1 MTKKEKAQVLQ
12 TYRDII
18 ETIKTNTT
26 TDLIT
31 AMSKGNVNVPEEEY
45 QRITSLIES
54 LVDLYSANG
63 YELLQRTL
71 K

>member
-1 MTKKEKAQVLQ
+1 MTF
-12 TYRDII
+12 I
-18 ETIKTNTT
+18 
-26 TDLIT
+26 
-31 AMSKGNVNVPEEEY
+31 PEEEY

>member
-31 AMSKGNVNVPEEEY
+31 AMSNGNVNVPEEEY

>member
-1 MTKKEKAQVLQ
+1 MTKKEKAKVLQ

-31 AMSKGNVNVPEEEY
+31 AMSGGNINVPEEEY

>member
-1 MTKKEKAQVLQ
+1 MTKKEKAKVLQ

-18 ETIKTNTT
+18 ETIKANTT

-31 AMSKGNVNVPEEEY
+31 AMSSGNINVPEEEY
-45 QRITSLIES
+45 QRITSLIKS